1 MTATL
6 LHPAARVPQKEAAMP
21 DRLSILCVHGIGH
34 GDRDPLL
41 VPSWT
46 SAIEQD
52 LHRWNPDLEVEFEFL
67 RYDSLFDHMPLN
79 AATYAEHLQGYLQV
93 ECSTVSATCSAAVAG
108 CWISR
113 NKSGG
118 PPA

>member
-1 MTATL
+1 
-6 LHPAARVPQKEAAMP
+6 MP

-67 RYDSLFDHMPLN
+67 RYDNFFSD
-79 AATYAEHLQGYLQV
+79 AALT
-93 ECSTVSATCSAAVAG
+93 TKT
-108 CWISR
+108 
-113 NKSGG
+113 
-118 PPA
+118 